1 MPVFPSLLPVLQP
14 QSAAFYVPR
23 CSRFPFFNV
32 RLSSDQV
39 PCLLNPPTN
48 VLSSEAAKPHTAK
61 EQHHVF

>member
-23 CSRFPFFNV
+23 VPVFNV

>member
-23 CSRFPFFNV
+23 VPVFPFLMSV
-32 RLSSDQV
+32 CQV

-48 VLSSEAAKPHTAK
+48 VLSSEAAKPHKAK